1 MKHSFFYLSFILSI
15 VLVGCGESGQ
25 VQEQAQEPEGLY
37 QEPEGL
43 YEAEYG
49 KDYFYAENGMDER
62 VKVKVGVARSDIVP
76 NEALGGV
83 AQSSIIRCN
92 FRAKNQNSYIPR
104 EFSLFDNEGVATII
118 VKFLATNSYG
128 AQGEESCYFKSD
140 AEGKVSNLF

>member
-1 MKHSFFYLSFILSI
+1 MKRSIFYLIFILSI

-25 VQEQAQEPEGLY
+25 VQEQE

-83 AQSSIIRCN
+83 AMSSIIRCK
-92 FRAKNQNSYIPR
+92 FTAKNQNSYIPR
-104 EFSLFDNEGVATII
+104 EFSLFDNEGVASIL

-128 AQGEESCYFKSD
+128 AQGEETCYYKSD